1 MKNILTA
8 ILLALMLLPAATL
21 TAQTTSKKKVG
32 TISGTI
38 VSEGEKEPLPNAA
51 IQLFTLP
58 DTVFKA
64 GNASD
69 LEGKFSISI
78 ENGEYLMRITYV
90 GFLSQESKVKIA
102 AKKNT
107 DIGEIQLKPDVVAL
121 KEATVTAEVPPCDNG
136 RGHHGVQQC
145 GIPCS
150 RRLYARRASQEIS
163 RRRGRG

>member
-1 MKNILTA
+1 MAQLTLYKRHYPIMKNIFTA
-8 ILLALMLLPAATL
+8 LLLLIALLPSATI

-32 TISGTI
+32 TLSGTI

-69 LEGKFSISI
+69 LEGKFTISV
-78 ENGEYLMRITYV
+78 EAGEYLMRITYV

-102 AKKNT
+102 AKKTN
-107 DIGEIQLKPDVVAL
+107 DIGEVLLKPDVVAL
-121 KEATVTAEVPPCDNG
+121 KEATVTAEVPPVTMSEDT
-136 RGHHGVQQC
+136 
-145 GIPCS
+145 I
-150 RRLYARRASQEIS
+150 
-163 RRRGRG
+163 